1 MIKKKIKFKIF
12 LWLSPLITVVG
23 VFISFFMILALL
35 VGAKV
40 EDGGDIDISG
50 NGTPPVTGQALQ
62 IATQTYEHFM
72 KEHKFT
78 SAGASGALAVG
89 QRESMFD
96 PQAINPAG
104 GVAGLFQW
112 SGWGSFINGDRIH
125 SEGSI
130 QGMDLSTLTLENEFK
145 LMDKE
150 LNGSYSKV
158 KALLS
163 KTKDPV
169 QGAKDWSQYYEG
181 VSLSDGQTNLEMIS
195 QLANQWYAYF
205 NGSGSSGG
213 DIKLLNDVL
222 GKKVGT
228 GQCYALS
235 DYYVNSISGF
245 HLQGLCAFN
254 IGSDNFSSFTSH
266 GWKVIMKPKSSDL
279 VAGAVVNWGFGAV
292 AGSASENPY
301 GHTGVIGS
309 VKGNNFTTY
318 EQNVGGV
325 QIVQKMNRTWDSS
338 ITSIAIPPQGDK
350 K

>member
-1 MIKKKIKFKIF
+1 MKKIGLIIAGVLTPVF
-12 LWLSPLITVVG
+12 LFFGLVLVLFGSMLSIGSKEG
-23 VFISFFMILALL
+23 VP
-35 VGAKV
+35 
-40 EDGGDIDISG
+40 DISG

-62 IATQTYEHFM
+62 VATKTYQHLM

-78 SAGASGALAVG
+78 SEGASGALAVA

-130 QGMDLSTLTLENEFK
+130 KGMDLTTLTLDNELT

-150 LNGSYSKV
+150 LNGSFSKV
-158 KALLS
+158 KTLLRKS
-163 KTKDPV
+163 KDPV
-169 QGAKDWSQYYEG
+169 QAAKDWSLYYEG
-181 VSLSDGQTNLEMIS
+181 VSLSDGQTNLELIS

-213 DIKLLNDVL
+213 AIKLLNEVL
-222 GKKVGT
+222 GKKVGS

-254 IGSDNFSSFTSH
+254 IGSDNFSAFTSH
-266 GWKVIMKPKSSDL
+266 GWKVIMKPKASDL
-279 VAGAVVNWGFGAV
+279 VAGAVVNWGFGPV

-301 GHTGVIGS
+301 GHTGVIS
-309 VKGNNFTTY
+309 TVKGNSFTTY

-325 QIVQKMNRTWDSS
+325 QIVQKMNRTWDGS

>member
-1 MIKKKIKFKIF
+1 MKKIF
-12 LWLSPLITVVG
+12 LFLS
-23 VFISFFMILALL
+23 ALL
-35 VGAKV
+35 PFCLLGFLVLLLAVSSLFGASKQ
-40 EDGGDIDISG
+40 EDVPEITGGGS
-50 NGTPPVTGQALQ
+50 PPVTGEALKV
-62 IATQTYEHFM
+62 ATKTYQHLM

-89 QRESMFD
+89 QRESNFD
-96 PQAINPAG
+96 PKAINPAG

-112 SGWGSFINGDRIH
+112 SGWGSFINGNRIH
-125 SEGSI
+125 AEGSI
-130 QGMDLSTLTLENEFK
+130 KGMDLSTLTLENELK
-145 LMDKE
+145 LLDYE

-158 KALLS
+158 KTLLTKS
-163 KTKDPV
+163 KDPV
-169 QGAKDWSQYYEG
+169 QAAKDWSLYYEG
-181 VSLSDGQTNLEMIS
+181 VSLSDGQSKIEMIS

-205 NGSGSSGG
+205 NGAASSGG
-213 DIKLLNDVL
+213 DIKLLNEVL
-222 GKKVGT
+222 GKKVGS

-235 DYYVNSISGF
+235 DYYVHSISGF

-266 GWKVIMKPKSSDL
+266 GWKVIMKPKASDL
-279 VAGAVVNWGFGAV
+279 VAGAVINWGFGPV

-301 GHTGVIGS
+301 GHTGVISS
-309 VKGNNFTTY
+309 VKGNSFSTY

-338 ITSIAIPPQGDK
+338 ITSIAIPPK

>member
-1 MIKKKIKFKIF
+1 MKKIGVLIAGVLTSAFIF
-12 LWLSPLITVVG
+12 FGLILVLFSSMLSIGSQEELP
-23 VFISFFMILALL
+23 
-35 VGAKV
+35 
-40 EDGGDIDISG
+40 DISG
-50 NGTPPVTGQALQ
+50 NGTPPVTGQALEV
-62 IATQTYEHFM
+62 ATKTYQHLM

-130 QGMDLSTLTLENEFK
+130 QGMDLSTLTLDNEFK

-158 KALLS
+158 KTLLS
-163 KTKDPV
+163 KSKDPV
-169 QGAKDWSQYYEG
+169 QAAKDWSLYYEG

-205 NGSGSSGG
+205 NGSASSGG

-222 GKKVGT
+222 GPKGRYRT
-228 GQCYALS
+228 MLCF
-235 DYYVNSISGF
+235 I
-245 HLQGLCAFN
+245 GLLC
-254 IGSDNFSSFTSH
+254 
-266 GWKVIMKPKSSDL
+266 
-279 VAGAVVNWGFGAV
+279 
-292 AGSASENPY
+292 E
-301 GHTGVIGS
+301 
-309 VKGNNFTTY
+309 
-318 EQNVGGV
+318 
-325 QIVQKMNRTWDSS
+325 
-338 ITSIAIPPQGDK
+338 
-350 K
+350 

>member
-1 MIKKKIKFKIF
+1 MGNKTLWGIF
-12 LWLSPLITVVG
+12 LTPLLLFVG
-23 VFISFFMILALL
+23 SIGLILVCLVSL
-35 VGAKV
+35 VGSTPK
-40 EDGGDIDISG
+40 EDEVLISG
-50 NGTPPVTGQALQ
+50 SGPPPVTGEALQ
-62 IATQTYEHFM
+62 VATKTYEHLM

-78 SAGASGALAVG
+78 SAGASGAIAVG
-89 QRESMFD
+89 QRESGFN

-158 KALLS
+158 KTLLRQS
-163 KTKDPV
+163 KDPV
-169 QGAKDWSQYYEG
+169 QAAKDWSLYYEG

-213 DIKLLNDVL
+213 NIKLLDDTL

-235 DYYVNSISGF
+235 NYYAHSISGLT
-245 HLQGLCAFN
+245 LQGLNASD
-254 IGSDNFSSFTSH
+254 IGSDNKAQLEAA
-266 GWKVIMKPKSSDL
+266 GWKVIFNPKANQL
-279 VAGAVVNWGFGAV
+279 VAGSIVNWGAGSV
-292 AGSASENPY
+292 AGSMSDNPY
-301 GHTGVIGS
+301 GHTGVISS
-309 VKGNNFTTY
+309 VNGNKFITY

-325 QIVQKMNRTWDSS
+325 QIVQNMTRNWDES
-338 ITSIAIPPQGDK
+338 ITSICIPPK

>member
-1 MIKKKIKFKIF
+1 MKKKFIF
-12 LWLSPLITVVG
+12 GGFFGSLFIFFG
-23 VFISFFMILALL
+23 VMCVMLGSMVSIGS
-35 VGAKV
+35 VK
-40 EDGGDIDISG
+40 EDDTPTISG
-50 NGTPPVTGQALQ
+50 SGTPPVTGEALQ
-62 IATQTYEHFM
+62 VATKTYEHLM

-89 QRESMFD
+89 QRESGFN
-96 PQAINPAG
+96 PQAINPSG
-104 GVAGLFQW
+104 GVAGIFQW

-130 QGMDLSTLTLENEFK
+130 QGMDLSTLTLDNELK

-158 KALLS
+158 KTLLS
-163 KTKDPV
+163 KSKDPV
-169 QGAKDWSQYYEG
+169 QSAKDWSLYYEG
-181 VSLSDGQTNLEMIS
+181 VSLSDGQTNLETIS

-222 GKKVGT
+222 GQTVGS

-235 DYYVNSISGF
+235 DYYVNSIGGF

-254 IGSDNFSSFTSH
+254 IGSDNFSAFTSH
-266 GWKVIMKPKSSDL
+266 GWKVIMKPTADQL

-301 GHTGVIGS
+301 GHTGVIGT
-309 VKGNNFTTY
+309 VKGGSFTTY